1 MTQAHPKFEH
11 LEGYA
16 NGALSEGMSL
26 LVAAHVTY
34 CPECRRTVT
43 QIERLGA
50 GFMMVSDTSENVSPP
65 SLEACMAAL
74 DAPVEEAEAPEDP
87 HGILPIPLRR
97 ALPATLDEA
106 NWQFRLPGLH
116 EYVLSD
122 YEGEHVS
129 LLRARPGVSIFHHA
143 HEGEEATLILS
154 GAMEDGDH
162 VFRRGDVALADET
175 HQHKPRIIGDEVCYC
190 LVVMSGSL
198 RFTGP
203 VGLALNLFTR

>member
-26 LVAAHVTY
+26 LVAAHLTY
-34 CPECRRTVT
+34 CPDCRGEVDR
-43 QIERLGA
+43 IERLGA
-50 GFMMVSDTSENVSPP
+50 ALMMASETPDAIRPP
-65 SLEACMAAL
+65 SLEACMSAL
-74 DAPVEEAEAPEDP
+74 DTPVEEDRMVDDSQ
-87 HGILPIPLRR
+87 GVLPMPLRR
-97 ALPATLDEA
+97 ALPASLDEA

-122 YEGEHVS
+122 YDGEHVS
-129 LLRARPGVSIFHHA
+129 LLRARPGVSIFHHT
-143 HEGEEATLILS
+143 HKGEEATLILS
-154 GAMEDGDH
+154 GAMEDGDQ

-175 HQHKPRIIGDEVCYC
+175 HQHKPKIVGDEVCYC

>member
-26 LVAAHVTY
+26 LVAAHLTY
-34 CPECRRTVT
+34 CPDCRKEIVG
-43 QIERLGA
+43 IERLGA
-50 GFMMVSDTSENVSPP
+50 ALMMASDTPAEVSPP
-65 SLEACMAAL
+65 SLDACLASL
-74 DAPVEEAEAPEDP
+74 DSPVEEHAVTEDP
-87 HGILPIPLRR
+87 HGVLPMPLRR
-97 ALPATLDEA
+97 ALPASLDEA
-106 NWQFRLPGLH
+106 NWQFRMPGLH
-116 EYVLSD
+116 GYVLAD
-122 YEGEHVS
+122 YEGEHVR
-129 LLRARPGVSIFHHA
+129 LLRARPGVSIFHHT

-154 GAMEDGDH
+154 GEMEDGDH
-162 VFRRGDVALADET
+162 VFRRGDVSLADET
-175 HQHKPRIIGDEVCYC
+175 HKHKPKIIGDEVCYC